1 MVFWD
6 YVTRLE
12 EETRR
17 LVRCYCSKEMNE
29 EFPACTDKDCND
41 LIRLNQELRKLN
53 GFVFWLCGNWRG
65 TEDSCRVWSF
75 LDRDTEVYAVLT
87 KLKENL
93 SASATNAAE
102 SRCEQLCEA
111 EKSPPQAKPIEHDTR
126 SVSWT

>member
-1 MVFWD
+1 M
-6 YVTRLE
+6 
-12 EETRR
+12 
-17 LVRCYCSKEMNE
+17 
-29 EFPACTDKDCND
+29 
-41 LIRLNQELRKLN
+41 KLN

-111 EKSPPQAKPIEHDTR
+111 DKSPPQAKSIEHDTR

>member
-41 LIRLNQELRKLN
+41 LIRLNQELRRDME
-53 GFVFWLCGNWRG
+53 LCGNWRG

>member
-1 MVFWD
+1 MRSSRPAQ
-6 YVTRLE
+6 TR
-12 EETRR
+12 TATTD
-17 LVRCYCSKEMNE
+17 
-29 EFPACTDKDCND
+29 PAESGAPAGHGAVSVHLGDAG
-41 LIRLNQELRKLN
+41 LKLN

>member
-1 MVFWD
+1 M
-6 YVTRLE
+6 
-12 EETRR
+12 
-17 LVRCYCSKEMNE
+17 
-29 EFPACTDKDCND
+29 
-41 LIRLNQELRKLN
+41 KLN

-102 SRCEQLCEA
+102 SRCEQRGG
-111 EKSPPQAKPIEHDTR
+111 KKPSPGQANRARYPVRELDLDF
-126 SVSWT
+126 

>member
-1 MVFWD
+1 M
-6 YVTRLE
+6 
-12 EETRR
+12 
-17 LVRCYCSKEMNE
+17 
-29 EFPACTDKDCND
+29 
-41 LIRLNQELRKLN
+41 KLN

-65 TEDSCRVWSF
+65 TEESC
-75 LDRDTEVYAVLT
+75 RDTEVYAVLT

>member
-1 MVFWD
+1 MAFWD

-41 LIRLNQELRKLN
+41 LIRLNQELR
-53 GFVFWLCGNWRG
+53 RDM
-65 TEDSCRVWSF
+65 ERVWSF

>member
-41 LIRLNQELRKLN
+41 LNRLNQENVAAAMAVVEETGLS
-53 GFVFWLCGNWRG
+53 VFW
-65 TEDSCRVWSF
+65 
-75 LDRDTEVYAVLT
+75 
-87 KLKENL
+87 
-93 SASATNAAE
+93 
-102 SRCEQLCEA
+102 
-111 EKSPPQAKPIEHDTR
+111 
-126 SVSWT
+126 

>member
-1 MVFWD
+1 M
-6 YVTRLE
+6 
-12 EETRR
+12 
-17 LVRCYCSKEMNE
+17 
-29 EFPACTDKDCND
+29 
-41 LIRLNQELRKLN
+41 KLN

-75 LDRDTEVYAVLT
+75 LDRDKEVYAVLT

>member
-41 LIRLNQELRKLN
+41 LIRLNQELRRDMERYLSIYETSSPSYIFMA
-53 GFVFWLCGNWRG
+53 GM
-65 TEDSCRVWSF
+65 DSCIRARGE
-75 LDRDTEVYAVLT
+75 DG
-87 KLKENL
+87 
-93 SASATNAAE
+93 
-102 SRCEQLCEA
+102 Q
-111 EKSPPQAKPIEHDTR
+111 
-126 SVSWT
+126 

>member
-41 LIRLNQELRKLN
+41 HLGDAGLKLN

>member
-1 MVFWD
+1 MRSSRPAQ
-6 YVTRLE
+6 TR
-12 EETRR
+12 TATTD
-17 LVRCYCSKEMNE
+17 
-29 EFPACTDKDCND
+29 PAESGAPAGHGAVSVHLGDAG
-41 LIRLNQELRKLN
+41 LKLN

-111 EKSPPQAKPIEHDTR
+111 EKALPRPSQSSTIPGP
-126 SVSWT
+126 

>member
-1 MVFWD
+1 M
-6 YVTRLE
+6 
-12 EETRR
+12 
-17 LVRCYCSKEMNE
+17 
-29 EFPACTDKDCND
+29 
-41 LIRLNQELRKLN
+41 KLN

-126 SVSWT
+126 SVSGT